1 MTIHRKMFL
10 NGKFDELIFTPPQG
24 RKNGSIFFDY
34 PCDVMPYSAVHE
46 HAMYPRRVAKLEN
59 FEAKVAGPFH
69 LYSDDH
75 RSEILPDFVSFI
87 ITPEVIDKLRIHTAD
102 TLDDMFKFIIEQ
114 HVKLAETAMQHTE
127 TKNKLWEGANKIAL
141 EVKAK
146 ALIAKP
152 LDTTRRVKPAT
163 PIPLP
168 VLTIEAVPDVDV
180 NITRFLNGGWLNV
193 SKGRW
198 SMNFIYMAG
207 SDPLRVSGRP
217 GFNLDVTTNFF
228 KEFIEEMAGVPV
240 FYVQMTHF
248 KSERHLSI
256 CGKKLPGS
264 DEDYGPFKTVGE
276 AITFVI
282 ENMNE
287 GGKIITGENK
297 PKSLAIEDKWN
308 LGKETYTKAEVIE
321 IMEMMKAEM
330 MESTGQLFDRMLG
343 RITTNKKE

>member
-1 MTIHRKMFL
+1 MTIHRRMFL

-34 PCDVMPYSAVHE
+34 PYDVIPYSAVHE
-46 HAMYPRRVAKLEN
+46 HAMYTRRVAKLEN
-59 FEAKVAGPFH
+59 FEAKVGGPFH
-69 LYSDDH
+69 LYSDEH
-75 RSEILPDFVSFI
+75 RGEILPDFVSFI
-87 ITPEVIDKLRIHTAD
+87 ITPEVLDKLRIHTAD

-114 HVKLAETAMQHTE
+114 HIKLAEIAVEQRVD
-127 TKNKLWEGANKIAL
+127 KNKLWEGANKVAL
-141 EVKAK
+141 EAKAK
-146 ALIAKP
+146 VLLAKP
-152 LDTTRRVKPAT
+152 LDTTIRVKPAT

-168 VLTIEAVPDVDV
+168 VRRNDEV
-180 NITRFLNGGWLNV
+180 NISRFLNGAWLNV
-193 SKGRW
+193 GKSDD
-198 SMNFIYMAG
+198 SMYFIYMAG

-217 GFNLDVTTNFF
+217 GFDLEVTISFF
-228 KEFIEEMAGVPV
+228 KEFILEAGNVDT
-240 FYVQMTHF
+240 FYVNMTNF

-256 CGKKLPGS
+256 STKKLPGS
-264 DEDYGPFKTVGE
+264 DDEYGPFNTVGD

-287 GGKIITGENK
+287 GGKIITGGDK

-343 RITTNKKE
+343 RIVTNKKE